1 MYLKNNKGL
10 TLIELLITIAILG
23 ILMAAVSAFIFPT
36 MSFFAKNQNTSNAK
50 NAANLMMD
58 YIEGS
63 VYSTDNITL
72 GAKTANI
79 SAIPATIYGIT
90 ADESK
95 GITVF
100 QGKSTRSDAFSE
112 GITAGLK
119 FDISF
124 SKTRL
129 QVLCV
134 DIKVLNKQNDE
145 ALYSLKK
152 DIYLTNLLFQE
163 APNNDIKDDASSA
176 PYREIRFTRPTGA
189 TP

>member
-23 ILMAAVSAFIFPT
+23 ILMAAISAFIFPT

-63 VYSTDNITL
+63 VYSTDDITL

-100 QGKSTRSDAFSE
+100 QGKGANSVALSE
-112 GITAGLK
+112 GLTEGLK

-124 SKTRL
+124 SRTRAK
-129 QVLCV
+129 VLCV
-134 DIKVLNKQNDE
+134 DIKVQSRQSSE
-145 ALYSLKK
+145 QLYSLKK
-152 DIYLTNLLFQE
+152 DIYLANLLQA
-163 APNNDIKDDASSA
+163 APKDDIQNDGTSP
-176 PYREIRFTRPTGA
+176 PYREIRFTKPTGT